1 MWIRALVVAVLA
13 FLIGYAVRDLIRANP
28 QLFGRGPG
36 KNGRRKSP
44 PHPDRSETRDD
55 EPAGRVLSFRRPP
68 HTVLGVPAD
77 ATVEDAHAAWER
89 ARAENDPARLEGMS
103 SDLKALAEVRCKEL
117 DEAWAA
123 FQASR
128 D

>member
-1 MWIRALVVAVLA
+1 MWIRALVVAVLV

-28 QLFGRGPG
+28 QLVGRRHR
-36 KNGRRKSP
+36 KNGRRKSS
-44 PHPDRSETRDD
+44 PHPGRAEPRDD
-55 EPAGRVLSFRRPP
+55 EPAGQVLSFRRPP

-77 ATVEDAHAAWER
+77 ATVEDARAAWER

-117 DEAWAA
+117 DEAWSA
-123 FQASR
+123 FQAGR